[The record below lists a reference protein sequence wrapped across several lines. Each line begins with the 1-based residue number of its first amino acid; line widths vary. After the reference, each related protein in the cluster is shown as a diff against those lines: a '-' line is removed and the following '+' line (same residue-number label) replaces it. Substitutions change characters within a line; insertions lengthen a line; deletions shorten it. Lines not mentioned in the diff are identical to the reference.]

1 MSKGRGIPLPYDTLT
16 MILAGG
22 QGSRLYPLTR
32 DRAKPA
38 VPFGGVYRIIDFV
51 LSNCLN
57 SGLRKID
64 LITQYKS
71 FSLDRHISLGWS
83 RVFNRPEQNEY
94 LNIIPPQQRVTEN
107 WYLGTADAVFQNIY
121 FLQRERP
128 KRVLI
133 LGGDHIYK
141 MDYLRMIE
149 CHIDKGA
156 EMTVA
161 CTTIPV
167 EDAYR
172 FGIAQTKEDGS
183 IYGFQEKP
191 KESPTTIPDD
201 PTRCLASMGIYLF
214 NTEVLVRR
222 VSRDA
227 RDPDSAHDFGKDI
240 IPRMVNDESPVF
252 AYRFVNEETGEA
264 EYWRD
269 VGTLDAYWQANM
281 DLIEVDPKF
290 NLYMPDWP
298 IRYYVAPH
306 PPAKF
311 VHEVETDKGLRRG
324 EAINSIVAPGVVI
337 SGGRARCCILSPQV
351 RINSYA
357 VVEDSILM
365 DGVDVG
371 RSCKIRKAIID
382 KRTKIPPGT
391 VIGYDHNED
400 RKRFAISKN
409 GVVIVPKEMPFD

>member
-1 MSKGRGIPLPYDTLT
+1 
-16 MILAGG
+16 
-22 QGSRLYPLTR
+22 
-32 DRAKPA
+32 
-38 VPFGGVYRIIDFV
+38 
-51 LSNCLN
+51 
-57 SGLRKID
+57 
-64 LITQYKS
+64 
-71 FSLDRHISLGWS
+71 
-83 RVFNRPEQNEY
+83 
-94 LNIIPPQQRVTEN
+94 
-107 WYLGTADAVFQNIY
+107 
-121 FLQRERP
+121 
-128 KRVLI
+128 
-133 LGGDHIYK
+133 
-141 MDYLRMIE
+141 
-149 CHIDKGA
+149 
-156 EMTVA
+156 
-161 CTTIPV
+161 
-167 EDAYR
+167 
-172 FGIAQTKEDGS
+172 
-183 IYGFQEKP
+183 
-191 KESPTTIPDD
+191 
-201 PTRCLASMGIYLF
+201 
-214 NTEVLVRR
+214 
-222 VSRDA
+222 
-227 RDPDSAHDFGKDI
+227 
-240 IPRMVNDESPVF
+240 MVNDESPVF

>member
-1 MSKGRGIPLPYDTLT
+1 MSKGREIPLLDDTLT

-57 SGLRKID
+57 SGFRKID

-83 RVFNRPEQNEY
+83 RVFNHPEQNEY

-107 WYLGTADAVFQNIY
+107 WYLGTADAIFQNIY

-128 KRVLI
+128 NRVLI
-133 LGGDHIYK
+133 LGGDQIYK
-141 MDYLRMIE
+141 MDYSRMIE
-149 CHIDKGA
+149 YHTDKDS
-156 EMTVA
+156 EITVA
-161 CTTIPV
+161 CTTVPV

-172 FGIAQTKEDGS
+172 FGIAQTKADGS

-191 KESPTTIPDD
+191 KENPTTIPGD

-214 NTEVLVRR
+214 KTEVLVRS
-222 VSRDA
+222 VSNDA
-227 RDPDSAHDFGKDI
+227 RDPDSAHDFGKNI
-240 IPRMVNDESPVF
+240 IPNIVNDKRPVF
-252 AYRFVNEETGEA
+252 AYPFADEETGEPG
-264 EYWRD
+264 YWRD
-269 VGTLDAYWQANM
+269 VGTLDAYWKANM
-281 DLIEVDPKF
+281 DLIEVNPKF
-290 NLYMPDWP
+290 NLHNPDRP
-298 IRYYVAPH
+298 VRYYVAPH

-337 SGGRARCCILSPQV
+337 SGGQARRCVLSPQV

-357 VVEDSILM
+357 VVEASILM
-365 DGVDVG
+365 DGVNVG
-371 RSCKIRKAIID
+371 RGCKIRKAIID

-391 VIGYDHNED
+391 VIGYDYSED

>member
-1 MSKGRGIPLPYDTLT
+1 MSKGREMPLLDDTLT

-38 VPFGGVYRIIDFV
+38 VPFGGLYRIIDFT

-57 SGLRKID
+57 SGLCKID

-83 RVFNRPEQNEY
+83 RLFNRPEQNEY
-94 LNIIPPQQRVTEN
+94 LNIIPPQQRVTED
-107 WYLGTADAVFQNIY
+107 WYLGTADAIFQNIY
-121 FLQRERP
+121 FLERERP
-128 KRVLI
+128 KHVLI

-141 MDYLRMIE
+141 MDYSRMIKY
-149 CHIDKGA
+149 HIDKGA
-156 EMTVA
+156 ESTVA
-161 CTTIPV
+161 CTTVPV
-167 EDAYR
+167 ENAYH
-172 FGIAQTKEDGS
+172 FGIVQTKENGS

-191 KESPTTIPDD
+191 KENPTTIAGA
-201 PTRCLASMGIYLF
+201 PTRCLASMGIYVF
-214 NTEVLVRR
+214 DTEVLVHL

-227 RDPDSAHDFGKDI
+227 RDSDSAHDFGKNI
-240 IPRMVNDESPVF
+240 IPDMVNDKHPVF
-252 AYRFVNEETGEA
+252 AYPFVDETGEP

-269 VGTLDAYWQANM
+269 VGTLDAYWEANT
-281 DLIEVDPKF
+281 DLIDVDPDF
-290 NLYMPDWP
+290 NLDNPDWP
-298 IRYYVAPH
+298 IHYYVAPH

-324 EAINSIVAPGVVI
+324 EAIDSIVALGVVI
-337 SGGRARCCILSPQV
+337 SGGRARRCVLSPEV
-351 RINSYA
+351 RINSFA

-371 RSCKIRKAIID
+371 RHCKIRKAIID
-382 KRTKIPPGT
+382 KRTTIPPNT
-391 VIGYDHNED
+391 VIGYDHNKD

>member
-1 MSKGRGIPLPYDTLT
+1 MSKGREIPLLDDTLT
-16 MILAGG
+16 MVLAGG

-32 DRAKPA
+32 DRAKPS
-38 VPFGGVYRIIDFV
+38 VPFGGVYRIIDFT

-57 SGLRKID
+57 SGLCKIN

-83 RVFNRPEQNEY
+83 RVFKRPEQNEY
-94 LNIIPPQQRVTEN
+94 LNIIPPQQRVTQN
-107 WYLGTADAVFQNIY
+107 WYLGTADAIFQNIY

-141 MDYLRMIE
+141 MNYARMIE
-149 CHIDKGA
+149 YHSDKDA
-156 EMTVA
+156 EITMA
-161 CTTIPV
+161 CTTVSV

-172 FGIAQTKEDGS
+172 FGIAQTREDRS

-191 KESPTTIPDD
+191 KENPTTIPGD

-214 NTEVLVRR
+214 NTEVLVRC
-222 VSRDA
+222 VSQDA
-227 RDPDSAHDFGKDI
+227 RDPDSAHDFGKNI
-240 IPRMVNDESPVF
+240 IPDMVNDRRPVF
-252 AYRFVNEETGEA
+252 AYPFTDQETGEPG
-264 EYWRD
+264 YWRD
-269 VGTLDAYWQANM
+269 VGTLDAYWEANM
-281 DLIEVDPKF
+281 DLIDVDPDF
-290 NLYMPDWP
+290 NLHNPDWP
-298 IRYYVAPH
+298 IHYYVAPY

-311 VHEVETDKGLRRG
+311 VHEVETEKGLRCG

-337 SGGRARCCILSPQV
+337 SGGQARRCVLSPQV
-351 RINSYA
+351 RINSFA

-371 RSCKIRKAIID
+371 RHCKIRKAIID
-382 KRTKIPPGT
+382 KRTKVPPDT

-400 RKRFAISKN
+400 RTRFAISKN